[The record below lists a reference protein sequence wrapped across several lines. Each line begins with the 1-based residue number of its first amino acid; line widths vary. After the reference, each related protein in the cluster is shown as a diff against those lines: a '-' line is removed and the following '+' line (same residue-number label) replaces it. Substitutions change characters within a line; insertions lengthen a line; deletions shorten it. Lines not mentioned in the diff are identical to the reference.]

1 MPGQAHQLWKYQLV
15 ENFDVYLHKKS
26 TSCLT
31 FFLRYCNILQ
41 ICHFGYSGYK
51 WPCPS
56 KLIISTC
63 LKVWCLSSKKST
75 SFILSWVRFVH
86 FWAAFPQNSIPTSFL
101 KNLIKY
107 QIKKKTKEQIRSN
120 TSFRRK
126 HGWTSI
132 IAKILQTCYFGYFG
146 HDLLWPPRAISACR
160 KLWRLSSCKKNQI
173 TQHFLEILLR
183 YCQFILG
190 TLGMPGHIYQKQ

>member
-41 ICHFGYSGYK
+41 ICHFGYFGYK

-107 QIKKKTKEQIRSN
+107 QIKKKNKRADSKQHQFQTEARMD
-120 TSFRRK
+120 K
-126 HGWTSI
+126 HYCKD
-132 IAKILQTCYFGYFG
+132 IANL
-146 HDLLWPPRAISACR
+146 LLWVLWAWLALATKSDDISLQ
-160 KLWRLSSCKKNQI
+160 KTL
-173 TQHFLEILLR
+173 T
-183 YCQFILG
+183 FIF
-190 TLGMPGHIYQKQ
+190 M

>member
-41 ICHFGYSGYK
+41 ICHFGYFGYK

-107 QIKKKTKEQIRSN
+107 QIKKEQKSRFEATPVSDGS
-120 TSFRRK
+120 TD
-126 HGWTSI
+126 GQ
-132 IAKILQTCYFGYFG
+132 ALLQ
-146 HDLLWPPRAISACR
+146 
-160 KLWRLSSCKKNQI
+160 
-173 TQHFLEILLR
+173 R
-183 YCQFILG
+183 YCKLATLG
-190 TLGMPGHIYQKQ
+190 TLGMTCSGHQERWYQLAENFDVYLHVKKIKLPNTFLKFY